1 MNINLFTFN
10 LDRRSKFITKIS
22 RARKL
27 SFTHILSFVIAV
39 IVTACSYT
47 DKTTL
52 QGNEILACS
61 PGIQFLNHNVICEKE
76 RRDNWV
82 TCLMNG
88 SIENNGTSRI
98 TNVIVTVEFGRELM
112 GVRNSTFNFLGDFDP
127 GEQANFSSNFQ
138 YFEPLSEYNIK
149 VDCGDSISTQ
159 PSPVPTPAIYFTSLW
174 QKDDVITLEIDPI
187 SPTTLYAG
195 TETQGVFKSIDGG
208 FNWVPSNTGLINL
221 RIVTLAID
229 PIQPTTLYA
238 GSFGTDGTN
247 GAAYKSIDKGEN
259 WIQISNEMDGAYV
272 SSLLLD
278 PLTSSTIYAGTS
290 NGVFKS
296 SNSGVE
302 WTQLDTGSTDPY
314 ILDMVIDPIT
324 PTNLYAVDFG
334 TPNQGLIKSTNGGNN
349 WSDINAG
356 SWDTEILRLAIDPQ
370 TPTTLYAGTWVG
382 AFKSTD
388 AGENWNEINTGLGD
402 YAIIDVLIVNPINP
416 STLYASK
423 RDSDIYKSIN
433 GGENWYP
440 LHSNIGI
447 SYIFTLA
454 LDPEN
459 PEILYAATENGVFVL
474 DQRP

>member
-1 MNINLFTFN
+1 
-10 LDRRSKFITKIS
+10 
-22 RARKL
+22 
-27 SFTHILSFVIAV
+27 
-39 IVTACSYT
+39 
-47 DKTTL
+47 
-52 QGNEILACS
+52 
-61 PGIQFLNHNVICEKE
+61 
-76 RRDNWV
+76 
-82 TCLMNG
+82 
-88 SIENNGTSRI
+88 
-98 TNVIVTVEFGRELM
+98 
-112 GVRNSTFNFLGDFDP
+112 
-127 GEQANFSSNFQ
+127 
-138 YFEPLSEYNIK
+138 
-149 VDCGDSISTQ
+149 
-159 PSPVPTPAIYFTSLW
+159 
-174 QKDDVITLEIDPI
+174 
-187 SPTTLYAG
+187 
-195 TETQGVFKSIDGG
+195 
-208 FNWVPSNTGLINL
+208 
-221 RIVTLAID
+221 
-229 PIQPTTLYA
+229 
-238 GSFGTDGTN
+238 
-247 GAAYKSIDKGEN
+247 
-259 WIQISNEMDGAYV
+259 MDGAYV

-296 SNSGVE
+296 STSGVE
-302 WTQLDTGSTDPY
+302 WTQLDTGSPDPY

-334 TPNQGLIKSTNGGNN
+334 TPNQGLIKSTNGGYN
-349 WSDINAG
+349 WSDIDAG

-423 RDSDIYKSIN
+423 RDSDIYKSID